1 MEQNNT
7 PPIVKQAFIGFGLIF
22 VLFVIVGVTSWIE
35 INTLGDLISTIYK
48 HPLEVSNAS
57 LRANMGVVKMHR
69 SMKDV
74 VLADEQLPLEKAIS
88 NVAEEEN
95 IVYQQ
100 LDLIQEKILGS
111 EGRALAKE
119 TRELFVNWKPIREE
133 VIALVRKGHIQSA
146 SRITKGKG
154 AHHELLI
161 EQKMLGLTAYAR
173 NKADGFIGQAM
184 RVRQKVSYVS
194 SSIVIIGTLILSVVA
209 FVTIKA
215 ITIAFSLRTKAE
227 KSLLDSERNLRK
239 LVEHSPV
246 ATVIADDMG
255 DILSFNQK
263 FSRSFGYTID
273 DVSTADDWWTTAYPD
288 EQYRETV
295 KQSWV
300 LAVAAA
306 EAAGKEIETQT
317 WELTC
322 KDRSKRTCEFN
333 MMPLGKSSIVTMND
347 ITARKQA
354 EASIKNNLSFLET
367 LINTIPSA
375 VFYTD
380 LAGRYIGCNDTF
392 SGLIIGLPKEKIVGH
407 TVFDLS
413 EAITP
418 EVAAIYHESDQKLL
432 KNSGSQFY
440 EANVRCSDGVNRD
453 FTISK
458 ATFTDASNQVAG
470 IIGVMVDISE
480 RVKTEHELA
489 RAKEGA
495 EAASLSKSE
504 FLANMSHEIRTPM
517 TAIIGMSR
525 LALETDLPPEQKY
538 YINAVQQ
545 SGEILLNL
553 INDILDLSKIEAAQI
568 ELEER
573 PFDLQKLMDS
583 VTNTFTFKAQEKNLT
598 ISGSITPS
606 THHGL
611 SGDEHRLRQIL
622 INLVGNAI
630 KFTEK
635 GDITVLADSIEQ
647 NNDDIIIQFSV
658 TDTGIGIPPET
669 QLKIFD
675 GFSQADGSVTRVYG
689 GTGLGLTISKKLIEL
704 MGGRI
709 WVKSEPDKGSTFSF
723 TARFR
728 KAEEGSFVP
737 LVHTHQDTLAAS
749 IPSLDLLL
757 VEDNQFNR
765 DLAQIILENEGQK
778 VTTARNG
785 LEALEWVNRQSF
797 DVILMDVQMPGMDGI
812 TATRLIRHCEEGRNI
827 DGKEHFDLLLEITK
841 RIRGTHL
848 PIVAMTAQA
857 MTGDRE
863 KCIEA
868 GMDDYVTKPFQ
879 PDEVFAVLRRV
890 TAATATTAKEKEH
903 LDM

>member
-1 MEQNNT
+1 
-7 PPIVKQAFIGFGLIF
+7 
-22 VLFVIVGVTSWIE
+22 
-35 INTLGDLISTIYK
+35 
-48 HPLEVSNAS
+48 
-57 LRANMGVVKMHR
+57 
-69 SMKDV
+69 
-74 VLADEQLPLEKAIS
+74 
-88 NVAEEEN
+88 
-95 IVYQQ
+95 
-100 LDLIQEKILGS
+100 
-111 EGRALAKE
+111 
-119 TRELFVNWKPIREE
+119 
-133 VIALVRKGHIQSA
+133 
-146 SRITKGKG
+146 
-154 AHHELLI
+154 
-161 EQKMLGLTAYAR
+161 
-173 NKADGFIGQAM
+173 
-184 RVRQKVSYVS
+184 
-194 SSIVIIGTLILSVVA
+194 
-209 FVTIKA
+209 
-215 ITIAFSLRTKAE
+215 
-227 KSLLDSERNLRK
+227 
-239 LVEHSPV
+239 
-246 ATVIADDMG
+246 
-255 DILSFNQK
+255 
-263 FSRSFGYTID
+263 
-273 DVSTADDWWTTAYPD
+273 
-288 EQYRETV
+288 
-295 KQSWV
+295 
-300 LAVAAA
+300 
-306 EAAGKEIETQT
+306 
-317 WELTC
+317 
-322 KDRSKRTCEFN
+322 
-333 MMPLGKSSIVTMND
+333 
-347 ITARKQA
+347 
-354 EASIKNNLSFLET
+354 
-367 LINTIPSA
+367 
-375 VFYTD
+375 
-380 LAGRYIGCNDTF
+380 
-392 SGLIIGLPKEKIVGH
+392 
-407 TVFDLS
+407 
-413 EAITP
+413 
-418 EVAAIYHESDQKLL
+418 
-432 KNSGSQFY
+432 
-440 EANVRCSDGVNRD
+440 
-453 FTISK
+453 
-458 ATFTDASNQVAG
+458 
-470 IIGVMVDISE
+470 
-480 RVKTEHELA
+480 
-489 RAKEGA
+489 
-495 EAASLSKSE
+495 
-504 FLANMSHEIRTPM
+504 
-517 TAIIGMSR
+517 
-525 LALETDLPPEQKY
+525 
-538 YINAVQQ
+538 
-545 SGEILLNL
+545 LLNL